1 MLHPADADFATPR
14 CRVRFARVE
23 DAAAMYVIRSQMPW
37 DPQTRDMA
45 ATIDMLAEMAARPW
59 DALGWRQ
66 LAVLDTD
73 ARIIGDIGVN
83 FGSPTLGQAELGF
96 AFAPHARGQGLASES
111 IGALIERLF
120 DRAGVH
126 RIEAT
131 TDARN
136 LPTQA
141 LLTRLRFRREAH
153 YVQSWPLEDGGWSD
167 ELGYA
172 RLASD

>member
-14 CRVRFARVE
+14 CRVRFATVA
-23 DAAAMYVIRSQMPW
+23 DAAAMYAIRSHMPW
-37 DPQTRDMA
+37 DPQTRTPAENLALMA
-45 ATIDMLAEMAARPW
+45 EVAARPW
-59 DALGWRQ
+59 DSLGWRQ
-66 LAVLDTD
+66 FAVLDTD
-73 ARIIGDIGVN
+73 RRIIGDIGVN
-83 FGSPTLGQAELGF
+83 FGSPTVGQAELGF
-96 AFAPHARGQGLASES
+96 AFAPEARGQGLASES
-111 IGALIERLF
+111 IGALVERLF

-136 LPTQA
+136 LPTQR
-141 LLTRLRFRREAH
+141 LLTRLRFRQEAH

-172 RLASD
+172 RMASE